1 MVREARPAVA
11 MDRLLPVR
19 HGRRQNPRLR
29 MFVRNEAHIPQ
40 LCRQSE
46 ESMLRIDPRK
56 EGACERSAGPI
67 TEPEPEPNLSNP
79 QDLWVALA
87 NESRV
92 RSRLL
97 AAAAIGRRQSMR

>member
-1 MVREARPAVA
+1 
-11 MDRLLPVR
+11 
-19 HGRRQNPRLR
+19 
-29 MFVRNEAHIPQ
+29 
-40 LCRQSE
+40 
-46 ESMLRIDPRK
+46 MLRIGPRK

-67 TEPEPEPNLSNP
+67 TEPEPETSLSNP

-97 AAAAIGRRQSMR
+97 AAAAIGRRQSTR